1 MTDKH
6 TKGYKT
12 PSGWIATPK
21 GRLSYPFLFEPN
33 ADSKTKDGKPKFTV
47 SLVLPPGA
55 DLALLK
61 EEMTRAAKEAYPA
74 GLPKDKLGRPITL
87 KSPFL
92 DAAEKMGAEWQGW
105 TLLRLSSVKKVGVV
119 DATNAMVEDGSEA
132 YAGRWASALVKAFD
146 YDVDGNKGVSFSF
159 SGVQLLDH
167 DDPLGGAAPNPASQF
182 EQATVGGGSA
192 DAMFG

>member
-33 ADSKTKDGKPKFTV
+33 PSSKTKEGKPKFTA

-55 DLALLK
+55 DLALLR
-61 EEMTRAAKEAYPA
+61 EETIRAANEAYPN

-92 DAAEKMGAEWQGW
+92 DAAEKMGVEWQGW
-105 TLLRLSSVKKVGVV
+105 TVLRLSSVKKVGVI
-119 DATNAMVEDGSEA
+119 DATNSMVEDSSEA
-132 YAGRWASALVKAFD
+132 YAGRWASALVKAFA
-146 YDVDGNKGVSFSF
+146 YDVDGNKGVAFGF
-159 SGVQLLDH
+159 GGVQLLDH
-167 DDPLGGAAPNPASQF
+167 DDPIGGAAVNAASQF